1 MALMSFCPR
10 CGEFFGAEDATCQYC
25 GYVGVIPLEK
35 EDKHQYVQIMF
46 GDLSPKG
53 HQKYFDFLDELREGK
68 YHLKDHPAYDETL
81 WNARKEKDE
90 IEVKQKIEKQ
100 KKEDKEFRKRKVSR
114 KDRDRAFG
122 VTCPACGS
130 NEHVYRISVAKKMF
144 AAGLMGA
151 MSAGLQAKTFQ
162 CKNCGYKW

>member
-10 CGEFFGAEDATCQYC
+10 CGECFDAEDATCQYC

-35 EDKHQYVQIMF
+35 EDKYQYVQVMF
-46 GDLSPKG
+46 SEQSPK
-53 HQKYFDFLDELREGK
+53 KFRKRYEYLNELREGK
-68 YHLKDHPAYDETL
+68 YQLKNHSAYDEVL
-81 WNARKEKDE
+81 WKKREEKDE
-90 IEVKQKIEKQ
+90 IKVAQEVEES
-100 KKEDKEFRKRKVSR
+100 KKLHKELRKVKVSR

-122 VTCPACGS
+122 ITCPACGS
-130 NEHVYRISVAKKMF
+130 NEHVYRISIAKKMF
-144 AAGLMGA
+144 AAGLMGV

>member
-10 CGEFFGAEDATCQYC
+10 CGECFGAEDATCQYC

-35 EDKHQYVQIMF
+35 EDKYQYVQIMF

-81 WNARKEKDE
+81 WNAREEKDK

-100 KKEDKEFRKRKVSR
+100 KKDDKEFRKRKVSR
-114 KDRDRAFG
+114 ADRDRAFG
-122 VTCPACGS
+122 ITCPACGS

>member
-10 CGEFFGAEDATCQYC
+10 CGEFFGAEDDTCQYC

-35 EDKHQYVQIMF
+35 EDKKRYVDELF
-46 GDLSPKG
+46 SGKG
-53 HQKYFDFLDELREGK
+53 KKRYQNSYKCLDELREGK
-68 YHLKDHPAYDETL
+68 YHLKAHPAYDETL
-81 WNARKEKDE
+81 WNKREEKDK
-90 IEVKQKIEKQ
+90 IELKQKIKELKQ
-100 KKEDKEFRKRKVSR
+100 DNKEIRKTKISR
-114 KDRDRAFG
+114 EDRDRAFG

>member
-10 CGEFFGAEDATCQYC
+10 CGEFFGAEDATCRYC
-25 GYVGVIPLEK
+25 GYVGVIPLEE
-35 EDKHQYVQIMF
+35 EDKEQYVQIMF
-46 GDLSPKG
+46 SDSSPKG
-53 HQKYFDFLDELREGK
+53 HQKYYNYLDELREGK
-68 YHLKDHPAYDETL
+68 YQLRNHPAYDETL
-81 WNARKEKDE
+81 WNEREQKDKLEVDQKIKKSKKARKDLR
-90 IEVKQKIEKQ
+90 KI
-100 KKEDKEFRKRKVSR
+100 KVSR
-114 KDRDRAFG
+114 EDRDRAFG
-122 VTCPACGS
+122 ITCPACGS